1 MCTTLVTPWTV
12 DHQAMGFPRQE
23 YWSGLPFP
31 SPGDHPNPEIK
42 PGLLHCTQSPSLQG
56 DSLPTE
62 PPGKPICARGTSK
75 EKSNL
80 DISNLEK
87 NIPHE

>member
-1 MCTTLVTPWTV
+1 MCPSLATPWTV

-23 YWSGLPFP
+23 WSGLPLP

-42 PGLLHCTQSPSLQG
+42 PDLLHCKQSPSLQA

-62 PPGKPICARGTSK
+62 PPGKPRCARGTSFFFNI
-75 EKSNL
+75 NL
-80 DISNLEK
+80 FIL
-87 NIPHE
+87 IGG